1 MATYKLH
8 YGLQAAYDAKKA
20 AKTLVAND
28 LYFTSDTL
36 CIYKGENLLSASV
49 EAVTEFP
56 ATGAQG
62 RIYVNTDTLESKVWN
77 GTAWTVVSP
86 AIETTL
92 TGDTATGAL
101 VTAGAIRTYVAGI
114 AGGRDL
120 VKDVAYDETT
130 QKITVT
136 YGDTTT
142 KELLLK
148 EVITGAAYDA
158 KTGNFTFTKANGE
171 AVVVNT
177 PVENLL
183 KSAAYDEASHVLT
196 LTLEGGETV
205 DVNLEKLID
214 TYTAEA
220 TATVD
225 LKVENNKFT
234 ANVKVSAE
242 ANNVLAAKEDG
253 LYVAAPAE
261 ALIKSVEDSQTI
273 DLTVDEQGKFTAKAK
288 ISTTENNQ
296 LFEDAAGLFVA
307 ATDLSNYYNKTE
319 VFTKEEVNAAI
330 EAAHTWEEI

>member
-36 CIYKGENLLSASV
+36 CIYKGEDLLSASV

-92 TGDTATGAL
+92 TDDTATGAL

-114 AGGRDL
+114 AGGKDL

-136 YGDTTT
+136 YGDATT
-142 KELLLK
+142 KDLLLK
-148 EVITGAAYDA
+148 DLITGAAYDA
-158 KTGNFTFTKANGE
+158 KTGDFTFTKANGD

-177 PVENLL
+177 PVENFL
-183 KSAAYDEASHVLT
+183 KAAEYDEATHVLT
-196 LTLEGGETV
+196 LTLEGGEKVT
-205 DVNLEKLID
+205 VNLEKLID
-214 TYTAEA
+214 TYTAKA

-225 LKVENNKFT
+225 LKVADNQFT
-234 ANVKVSAE
+234 ADVKVSAE
-242 ANNVLAAKEDG
+242 KDNVLVAKEDG
-253 LYVAAPAE
+253 LYVQAPAE
-261 ALIKSVEDSQTI
+261 ALIKSIEDTQTI
-273 DLTVDEQGKFTAKAK
+273 DLNVDDQGKFTAKAR

-319 VFTKEEVNAAI
+319 VFTKDEVNAAI